1 MFTPRMRRRRRLLD
15 TYIRVELEERPT
27 LAEERPLRSRE
38 AAPQGGSDASH
49 VDLGSATEGATET
62 APGRMPREARGATM

>member
-27 LAEERPLRSRE
+27 LAEKRPLESRE
-38 AAPQGGSDASH
+38 AAPQGGSGASH
-49 VDLGSATEGATET
+49 VEPGSATESATET
-62 APGRMPREARGATM
+62 ASGRIPREARGAAI